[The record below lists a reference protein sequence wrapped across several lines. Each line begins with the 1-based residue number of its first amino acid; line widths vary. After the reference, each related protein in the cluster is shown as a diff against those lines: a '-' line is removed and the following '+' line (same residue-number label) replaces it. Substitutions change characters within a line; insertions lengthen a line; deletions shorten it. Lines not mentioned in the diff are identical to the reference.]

1 LPFWHIQVIAM
12 TTSERRKWM
21 ALGAVSLA
29 CLVAT
34 ASFAYRASRRAEA
47 RRDVDAAAPA
57 KPVELSDAL
66 TRPHVLFRSTQLTN
80 GYGRLALVPLGA
92 PGDSRRLTPLACDRA
107 DYAGGRGVCL
117 TADRGVFTTYRAV
130 LFDDLFEMRHTIPLV
145 GPPSRVRVSRDG
157 AVAGLTVFVTGHSY
171 AGGAFSTQSLV
182 VDLQTGATLAEL
194 EQFDVIRDK
203 QPFKQIDFNFWGITF
218 EADPNRFYATL
229 GTGGQ
234 TFLLHGDVRAKRATV
249 LHAGVECPSLSP
261 DGRRIVFKKRQTE
274 RGFVI
279 WRLAL
284 LDLATMRERVLDGE
298 TRSVDDQVEWADDSR
313 IMYALPDQP
322 AGGRISVWMLD
333 VDGGAATRVIAD
345 GESPSV

>member
-1 LPFWHIQVIAM
+1 M
-12 TTSERRKWM
+12 G
-21 ALGAVSLA
+21 LGAVCLA
-29 CLVAT
+29 CVVAT

-47 RRDVDAAAPA
+47 LRDVDATAPA
-57 KPVELSDAL
+57 RPVELGDAL
-66 TRPHVLFRSTQLTN
+66 TRPHVLFRSTQLSN
-80 GYGRLALVPLGA
+80 GYGRLALVPLDA
-92 PGDSRRLTPLACDRA
+92 PTGSRWLSPLACDRA
-107 DYAGGRGVCL
+107 DYAGGRGMCL
-117 TADRGVFTTYRAV
+117 TADRGVFTTYSAV
-130 LFDDLFEMRHTIPLV
+130 VFDDRFHVRHTVSLV

-157 AVAGLTVFVTGHSY
+157 TVAGLTVFVTGHSY

-182 VDLQTGATLAEL
+182 VDLQSGATLADL
-194 EQFDVIRDK
+194 EQFEVIRDK
-203 QPFKQIDFNFWGITF
+203 RPFKQIDFNFWGITF

-234 TFLLHGDVRAKRATV
+234 TYLLHGDIKARRATV
-249 LHAGVECPSLSP
+249 LHRGVECPSLSP

-284 LDLATMRERVLDGE
+284 LDLATMRERILDGE

-313 IMYALPDQP
+313 IMYAIPDQP

-333 VDGGAATRVIAD
+333 VDGGAAARAIAD

>member
-1 LPFWHIQVIAM
+1 M
-12 TTSERRKWM
+12 TASDRRKWM

-29 CLVAT
+29 CVVAT

-47 RRDVDAAAPA
+47 RRDVDVAAPA
-57 KPVELSDAL
+57 RPVELGEAL
-66 TRPHVLFRSTQLTN
+66 TRPHVLFRSTQLTS

-92 PGDSRRLTPLACDRA
+92 PANSRLLTPLACDRA

-117 TADRGVFTTYRAV
+117 AADRGVFTTYRAV
-130 LFDDLFEMRHTIPLV
+130 LFDDRFEARHTIPLV

-157 AVAGLTVFVTGHSY
+157 TVAGLTVFVTGHSY

-182 VDLQTGATLAEL
+182 VDLQTGEKLADL
-194 EQFDVIRDK
+194 EQFDVVRDK

-234 TFLLHGDVRAKRATV
+234 TFLVHGDVKAKRATI
-249 LHAGVECPSLSP
+249 LHGSVECPSLSP

-284 LDLATMRERVLDGE
+284 LDLATMRERILDGE

-322 AGGRISVWMLD
+322 AGGRISVWMLN
-333 VDGGAATRVIAD
+333 VDGGSATRVIAD

>member
-1 LPFWHIQVIAM
+1 MKA
-12 TTSERRKWM
+12 SERRKWM
-21 ALGAVSLA
+21 ALAAVSLA
-29 CLVAT
+29 CVVAT

-47 RRDVDAAAPA
+47 RRDVDPAAPA
-57 KPVELSDAL
+57 RPAELSDAL
-66 TRPHVLFRSTQLTN
+66 TRPHVLFRSTQLSN

-92 PGDSRRLTPLACDRA
+92 PADSRRLTPLACDRA

-117 TADRGVFTTYRAV
+117 TADRGVFTTYRAA
-130 LFDDLFEMRHTIPLV
+130 LFDDRFEVHHTIPLV

-157 AVAGLTVFVTGHSY
+157 TVAGLTVFVSGHSY

-182 VDLQTGATLAEL
+182 VDLQTGATLADL
-194 EQFDVIRDK
+194 EKFDVVRDK

-234 TFLLHGDVRAKRATV
+234 TFLLHGDVKAGRATV
-249 LHAGVECPSLSP
+249 LRAGVECPSLSP
-261 DGRRIVFKKRQTE
+261 DGRRIAFKKRQTE

-284 LDLATMRERVLDGE
+284 LDLATMRERILDGE

-313 IMYALPDQP
+313 IMYAVPDQP
-322 AGGRISVWMLD
+322 AGGRISVWMLN

>member
-1 LPFWHIQVIAM
+1 
-12 TTSERRKWM
+12 M
-21 ALGAVSLA
+21 ALGAVVVA
-29 CLVAT
+29 CVVAT

-47 RRDVDAAAPA
+47 RRDVDAAPA
-57 KPVELSDAL
+57 RPVDLGEAL
-66 TRPHVLFRSTQLTN
+66 LQPHVLFRSTELTR
-80 GYGRLALVPLGA
+80 GYGRLALVPLDA
-92 PGDSRRLTPLACDRA
+92 PADSRRLTPLACDRA

-117 TADRGVFTTYRAV
+117 TADRGVFTTYRAL
-130 LFDDLFEMRHTIPLV
+130 LFDDRFEVRHTIPLV

-157 AVAGLTVFVTGHSY
+157 SVAGLTVFVTGHSY

-182 VDLQTGATLAEL
+182 VDLESGATIADL
-194 EQFDVIRDK
+194 EQFDIVRDK
-203 QPFKQIDFNFWGITF
+203 RPFKDADFNFWGITF

-234 TFLLHGDVRAKRATV
+234 TFLLRGDVKARRATV
-249 LHAGVECPSLSP
+249 LHPGVECPSLSP

-284 LDLATMRERVLDGE
+284 LDLTTMRERVLDGE
-298 TRSVDDQVEWADDSR
+298 TRSVDDQVEWADNSR

-333 VDGGAATRVIAD
+333 VDGGSATRAIAD

>member
-1 LPFWHIQVIAM
+1 
-12 TTSERRKWM
+12 M
-21 ALGAVSLA
+21 ALAAVSLA
-29 CLVAT
+29 CVVAT

-47 RRDVDAAAPA
+47 RRDVDPAAPA
-57 KPVELSDAL
+57 RPAELSDAL
-66 TRPHVLFRSTQLTN
+66 TRPHVLFRSTALTN

-92 PGDSRRLTPLACDRA
+92 PADSRRLTPLACDRA

-117 TADRGVFTTYRAV
+117 TADRGVFTTYRAA
-130 LFDDLFEMRHTIPLV
+130 LFDDRFEVHHTIPLV

-157 AVAGLTVFVTGHSY
+157 TVAGLTVFVSGHSY

-182 VDLQTGATLAEL
+182 VDLQTGATLADL
-194 EQFDVIRDK
+194 EKFDVVRDT
-203 QPFKQIDFNFWGITF
+203 QPFKQIDFNFWGLTF

-234 TFLLHGDVRAKRATV
+234 TFLLHGDVKARRVTV
-249 LHAGVECPSLSP
+249 LRAGVECPSLSP
-261 DGRRIVFKKRQTE
+261 DGRRIAFKKRQTE

-284 LDLATMRERVLDGE
+284 LDLTTMRERILDGE

-313 IMYALPDQP
+313 IMYAVPDQP
-322 AGGRISVWMLD
+322 AGGRISVWMLN

>member
-1 LPFWHIQVIAM
+1 
-12 TTSERRKWM
+12 M
-21 ALGAVSLA
+21 ALGVVSLA
-29 CLVAT
+29 CVVAT

-47 RRDVDAAAPA
+47 RRDVEPAAPA
-57 KPVELSDAL
+57 RPVELSDAL
-66 TRPHVLFRSTQLTN
+66 TRPHVLFRSTELTN
-80 GYGRLALVPLGA
+80 GYGRLALVPLGTPA
-92 PGDSRRLTPLACDRA
+92 GSRRLTPLACDRA

-117 TADRGVFTTYRAV
+117 TADRGVFTTYRAA
-130 LFDDLFEMRHTIPLV
+130 LFDDRFEVHHTIPLV

-157 AVAGLTVFVTGHSY
+157 TVAGLTVFVSGHSY

-182 VDLQTGATLAEL
+182 VDLQTGATLVDL
-194 EQFDVIRDK
+194 EKFDVVRDK
-203 QPFKQIDFNFWGITF
+203 QPFKQMDFNFWGITF

-234 TFLLHGDVRAKRATV
+234 TFLLHGDVKARRATV

-284 LDLATMRERVLDGE
+284 LELATMRERILDGE

-313 IMYALPDQP
+313 IMYAVPDQP
-322 AGGRISVWMLD
+322 AGGRISVWMLN

>member
-1 LPFWHIQVIAM
+1 
-12 TTSERRKWM
+12 M

-29 CLVAT
+29 CVVAT
-34 ASFAYRASRRAEA
+34 AVFAYRASRRAEP
-47 RRDVDAAAPA
+47 RRDVDAAVPA
-57 KPVELSDAL
+57 TPAELGDAL
-66 TRPHVLFRSTQLTN
+66 TRPHVMFRSTQLTK

-92 PGDSRRLTPLACDRA
+92 PGSSRWLTPLACDRA

-117 TADRGVFTTYRAV
+117 MADRGVFTTYRAL
-130 LFDDLFEMRHTIPLV
+130 LFDDRFQVRHTIPLV

-157 AVAGLTVFVTGHSY
+157 TMAAITVFVTGHSY

-182 VDLQTGATLAEL
+182 VDLQTGATIADL
-194 EQFDVIRDK
+194 EQFDVVRDK
-203 QPFKQIDFNFWGITF
+203 RPFKQIDFNFWGITF
-218 EADPNRFYATL
+218 GADPNRFYATL

-234 TFLLHGDVRAKRATV
+234 TFLLQGDVKARRATV

-261 DGRRIVFKKRQTE
+261 DGRRIVFKKRQTD